1 MEFKDL
7 IASLNIDAVLPEAII
22 ICSSLFILIID
33 LIFQRRANA
42 VLPYMAILG
51 LILSMLSLLFQWNG
65 KEVTA
70 FLGSFQT
77 DSLSIAFRLLIA
89 LSSMLCVLLSIEYLE
104 NSKKTLSEFLV
115 IFLTATLG
123 AMLLCGSNDI
133 LMIFLSLE
141 TLGLCSYI
149 LTGYMKKDI
158 RSNEASIKYLLIGAA
173 SSSILLYGFS
183 LLYGLSHGHI
193 EIHEIAANL
202 IKDQNGNSLASL
214 VALALIIVGI
224 SFKIAAAP
232 FHQWAPDVYEGA
244 PTPVVAFLSV
254 SSKAAGLML
263 ATRIMTILFP
273 YIINE
278 WHNIFQ
284 ILAILSMAIGNI
296 IAISQTNIKRM
307 LGYSSIAQAGF
318 LLVGL
323 LAGNINGYSSMLVYM
338 LIYLF
343 MNLGAFACVILFSLK
358 TGSDQIRDYG
368 GLYLK
373 DPILALCLSICLLS
387 LGGIPPFGGFF
398 GKLYLFWA
406 GWEAGSYLLVFVG
419 LLTSVISIFYYIKI
433 IKMMIIKE
441 SPEVSFA
448 IKNYSQKRWSIK
460 DITPIEVSILICVIG
475 TTISGIFVNP
485 IISIAQ
491 QTVIDSSWL
500 MAI

>member
-232 FHQWAPDVYEGA
+232 FHQWAPDV
-244 PTPVVAFLSV
+244 
-254 SSKAAGLML
+254 
-263 ATRIMTILFP
+263 
-273 YIINE
+273 
-278 WHNIFQ
+278 
-284 ILAILSMAIGNI
+284 
-296 IAISQTNIKRM
+296 
-307 LGYSSIAQAGF
+307 
-318 LLVGL
+318 
-323 LAGNINGYSSMLVYM
+323 
-338 LIYLF
+338 
-343 MNLGAFACVILFSLK
+343 
-358 TGSDQIRDYG
+358 
-368 GLYLK
+368 
-373 DPILALCLSICLLS
+373 
-387 LGGIPPFGGFF
+387 
-398 GKLYLFWA
+398 
-406 GWEAGSYLLVFVG
+406 
-419 LLTSVISIFYYIKI
+419 
-433 IKMMIIKE
+433 
-441 SPEVSFA
+441 
-448 IKNYSQKRWSIK
+448 
-460 DITPIEVSILICVIG
+460 
-475 TTISGIFVNP
+475 
-485 IISIAQ
+485 
-491 QTVIDSSWL
+491 
-500 MAI
+500 